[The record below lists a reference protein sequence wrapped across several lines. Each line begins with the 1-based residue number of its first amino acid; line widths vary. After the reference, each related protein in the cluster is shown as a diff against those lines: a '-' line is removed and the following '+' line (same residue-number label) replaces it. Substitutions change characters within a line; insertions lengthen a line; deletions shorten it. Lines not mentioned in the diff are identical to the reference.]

1 MTVLDPDTKP
11 YDKIIKRNIDE
22 LLDKFDQIVKSITV
36 TIVEKNIDQEPASN
50 DESVATAA

>member
-1 MTVLDPDTKP
+1 MLDPDTQP